1 METVLS
7 SAAKTV
13 KISDK
18 SPTVIIGERI
28 NPSGKKKMSEA
39 LKNGDMEI
47 IRNEAT
53 AQVAAGA
60 DVLDVNVNIFGIDEA
75 ALLSQAVKTVMETVD
90 APLCI
95 DSNNVDS
102 VAAAL
107 KVYKGKALINSVT
120 GEERSLTDVL
130 ALAKEYNAAV
140 IGLVQDEEGIPK
152 TVDKRLEVAHKI
164 VDRAAKVGIP
174 PEDIVLDC
182 LVLAIGAN
190 SSSGLDCLETILR
203 VRAELGVNI
212 TLAASNISF
221 GMPER
226 ALLTGT
232 FVATAIAAG
241 ATSVIADAAKI
252 RPNVL
257 AADLVAGKDQ
267 RARRYITGTK
277 TTV

>member
-7 SAAKTV
+7 SAVKTV
-13 KISDK
+13 KMSDK

-28 NPSGKKKMSEA
+28 NPSGKKKMAEA
-39 LKNGDMEI
+39 LKNGDMQI
-47 IRNEAT
+47 IRDEAV

-75 ALLSQAVKTVMETVD
+75 SLLPQAVKTVMEVVD
-90 APLCI
+90 VPLCI
-95 DSNNVDS
+95 DSNNAES

-107 KVYKGKALINSVT
+107 KVYQGKALINSVT
-120 GEERSLTDVL
+120 GEEKSLTAVL

-152 TVDKRLEVAHKI
+152 SVDKRLSIAHKI
-164 VDRAAKVGIP
+164 VDRAAKIGIP
-174 PEDIVLDC
+174 PEDIVIDC
-182 LVLAIGAN
+182 LVLAIGADAG
-190 SSSGLDCLETILR
+190 SGIACLETIQR
-203 VRAELGVNI
+203 IRKELGVNM

-232 FVATAIAAG
+232 FVATTIAAG
-241 ATSVIADAAKI
+241 ATSIIADAAKI
-252 RPNVL
+252 RSNVL
-257 AADLVAGKDQ
+257 AADLIAGRDQ
-267 RARRYITGTK
+267 RARRYISGTR
-277 TTV
+277 TV